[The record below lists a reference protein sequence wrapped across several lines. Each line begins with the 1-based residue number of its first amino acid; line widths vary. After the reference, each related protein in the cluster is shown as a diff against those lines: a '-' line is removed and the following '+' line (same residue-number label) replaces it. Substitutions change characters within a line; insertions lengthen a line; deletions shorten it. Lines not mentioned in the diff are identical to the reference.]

1 MRRSSKL
8 LNVFAIFLLSILVL
22 SVLGADVASARWR
35 NYSFVNYSG
44 RTIKRLYITGS
55 SSGNWGDDILGSSVL
70 SNGDSVSLRY
80 NDSVRYFDIK
90 VVFMD
95 DDYLTYWRYDY
106 RSVWRVTLFRKDYDT
121 YSVRS
126 N

>member
-1 MRRSSKL
+1 M
-8 LNVFAIFLLSILVL
+8 
-22 SVLGADVASARWR
+22 
-35 NYSFVNYSG
+35 NYSG
-44 RTIKRLYITGS
+44 RTIKKLYITGS
-55 SSGNWGDDILGSSVL
+55 SSGDWGKDILGSSVL
-70 SNGDSVSLRY
+70 SNGDSVNLRY

-90 VVFMD
+90 IVFMD
-95 DDYLTYWRYDY
+95 DDYLTYWKYDY

>member
-1 MRRSSKL
+1 MKRNSRL
-8 LNVFAIFLLSILVL
+8 RNVCAICLLSVMIL
-22 SVLGADVASARWR
+22 SVLGADVASAKWR

-55 SSGNWGDDILGSSVL
+55 SSGNWGKDILGSSVL
-70 SNGDSVSLRY
+70 SNGDSVNLRY

-90 VVFMD
+90 IVFMD
-95 DDYLTYWRYDY
+95 DDYLTYWKYDY